1 MTFGDVLTANE
12 GDIMILRTFNV
23 TEAVL
28 EFWLIFS
35 F

>member
-12 GDIMILRTFNV
+12 GDFMILRTFHV

-28 EFWLIFS
+28 GF
-35 F
+35 